1 MSNMILSDLSSFFF
15 SSLSQQNRFQP
26 LESFQTWFENKCRP
40 DEFRVENVPLE
51 QMEKWQF
58 DENKN
63 RLFHESGRF
72 FSIEGICVKT
82 NFGKISKWEQP
93 IINQPEIG
101 ILGIITKVFD
111 GIRYFLMQA
120 KMEPGNINT
129 LQLSPTVQATKSN
142 FSRVHQGKSPAY
154 LEYFTGGKKTR
165 ILLDQLQTEQGGR
178 FFQKRNRNI
187 IVEVSDNIDVYD
199 DFCWLTLAELKSMLQ
214 KDNILNMDTRS
225 VLSIVPLIDEGILP
239 YFDKIDI
246 ATLSAINEYEI
257 SQLGREYIN
266 SYISNNAL
274 HDIDEIISWYTSQ
287 KVIFELDVTK
297 KPLSQLQGWKINK
310 DSIYSEKDFFSVI
323 GVKVNAGTREITH
336 WMQPLIWEPNIGLL
350 AFITKKINGIQHFIV
365 QAKVEPGNK
374 DIIELHP
381 TVSCSNYLNVAKK
394 EHKPFMF
401 DEIFNTDNIVHFD
414 SLQSEEGGRFYKVQ
428 RKNMIVELVCTSEQQ
443 LPDNYIWMTLRQMN
457 EFMRYG
463 MFSIE
468 ARSIISAINF
478 TDNL

>member
-1 MSNMILSDLSSFFF
+1 
-15 SSLSQQNRFQP
+15 
-26 LESFQTWFENKCRP
+26 
-40 DEFRVENVPLE
+40 
-51 QMEKWQF
+51 
-58 DENKN
+58 
-63 RLFHESGRF
+63 
-72 FSIEGICVKT
+72 
-82 NFGKISKWEQP
+82 
-93 IINQPEIG
+93 
-101 ILGIITKVFD
+101 
-111 GIRYFLMQA
+111 
-120 KMEPGNINT
+120 
-129 LQLSPTVQATKSN
+129 
-142 FSRVHQGKSPAY
+142 
-154 LEYFTGGKKTR
+154 
-165 ILLDQLQTEQGGR
+165 
-178 FFQKRNRNI
+178 
-187 IVEVSDNIDVYD
+187 
-199 DFCWLTLAELKSMLQ
+199 
-214 KDNILNMDTRS
+214 MDTRS
-225 VLSIVPLIDEGILP
+225 VLSTVPLIDESILP
-239 YFDKIDI
+239 DFDKIDI
-246 ATLSAINEYEI
+246 ETLSAINDYEI
-257 SQLGREYIN
+257 TQIGKGYIN

-274 HDIDEIISWYTSQ
+274 HDIDKIISWYTRQ

-297 KPLSQLQGWKINK
+297 KPLSQLQGWKISK

-336 WMQPLIWEPNIGLL
+336 WMQPLILEPNIGLL

-414 SLQSEEGGRFYKVQ
+414 SLQSEEGGRFYQVQ
-428 RKNMIVELVCTSEQQ
+428 RKNMIIELVCTSEQQ